1 LSRQWSWGSNPG
13 RHNKHASEWA
23 WLCCDHGSDTDPQ
36 IQVRCRQQYF
46 IRCASRVAV
55 LGVYLNR
62 SCEKEMIINE
72 FKLNLIMVDK
82 SSLVTVEMLAQFKS
96 PNEPVMESAIVNK
109 LTRYNFVQTRVLVM
123 TKEQVYIFDKTK
135 LSRTYRIIDAIAVIK
150 SSKSKEVVFVF

>member
-1 LSRQWSWGSNPG
+1 
-13 RHNKHASEWA
+13 
-23 WLCCDHGSDTDPQ
+23 
-36 IQVRCRQQYF
+36 
-46 IRCASRVAV
+46 
-55 LGVYLNR
+55 
-62 SCEKEMIINE
+62 MIINE